1 MARLKYF
8 FNFLIEIE
16 EVEMKNPFETYES
29 LSVPHSN
36 IETLTKEFLI
46 NNLKVKRNYKTKTGR
61 QKVIPVT
68 PDFEDF
74 LIELGMNDNPNPN
87 DYVLRVDRTQ
97 TLQTIMDRISKAFTH
112 YAEGAGIK
120 KNVSLRHLRKTYIT
134 WMNQAMG
141 IETGKLTSQ
150 TEGVMNNYYIDP
162 KIVALGERAARD
174 LRIFGEN
181 GTISSRTNLT
191 HKQKRLHDFS

>member
-1 MARLKYF
+1 MAALKYF
-8 FNFLIEIE
+8 FNFLIKIE
-16 EVEMKNPFETYES
+16 EVEMKNPVETYES

-74 LIELGMNDNPNPN
+74 LIELGINDNPHPN
-87 DYVLRVDRTQ
+87 DYVLHVDRTQ
-97 TLQTIMDRISKAFTH
+97 TLQTMMDRISKAFTH
-112 YAEGAGIK
+112 YAEGVGINK
-120 KNVSLRHLRKTYIT
+120 KVSLRHLRKTYIT
-134 WMNQAMG
+134 WMNQAMQ

-150 TEGVMNNYYIDP
+150 TEGVMNNYFINP
-162 KIVALGERAARD
+162 KIVAFA
-174 LRIFGEN
+174 
-181 GTISSRTNLT
+181 
-191 HKQKRLHDFS
+191 

>member
-1 MARLKYF
+1 M
-8 FNFLIEIE
+8 
-16 EVEMKNPFETYES
+16 
-29 LSVPHSN
+29 
-36 IETLTKEFLI
+36 FLI
-46 NNLKVKRNYKTKTGR
+46 NNLKLNRNHKTKTVR

-74 LIELGMNDNPNPN
+74 LIGLGMNDNPNPN

-97 TLQTIMDRISKAFTH
+97 TLQTMMDRLSKAFTH
-112 YAEGAGIK
+112 YAEGAGIN

-162 KIVALGERAARD
+162 KIVALAERAARD
-174 LRIFGEN
+174 LRIFGAN
-181 GTISSRTNLT
+181 GTNTSRTNKKPFT
-191 HKQKRLHDFS
+191 I